1 MEVVVQ
7 KKDLHKVLT
16 KIQNIPEQRNLA
28 SPLSNCIL
36 ECQDHSEL
44 KVSALS
50 YDAEIEVLCPAQI
63 IEGGVLT
70 LSARSLFDAVRAL
83 PDAPI
88 TIKSEPNH
96 WANVVAGRTKI
107 KVPGV
112 DPVTMPQRRTP
123 NPTDIL
129 HLPVSLASE
138 MFEAV
143 AFAMSTD
150 EGRPNLNGVYFKV
163 DENEVVEAVATDGSR
178 LARVVRKVEG
188 KFVGKPV
195 GVIVH
200 KKGILEMR
208 RFLEQE
214 DSEVEIGFERE
225 RITFK
230 TPRGFL
236 VVRQVEL
243 EFPDYKR
250 VLFGEGRWK
259 FSALKSELLEG
270 VRRTS
275 VVLSSERLP
284 VIQLS
289 LEPGRLLLS
298 AKDPDRG
305 EAETEIDCE
314 YEGERFEIKFNSRYL
329 LEGLSAMPGETVMF
343 EIREQAHVTQITTPD
358 DEGVMQLLM
367 PIRE

>member
-7 KKDLHKVLT
+7 KKDLNKVLT

-28 SPLSNCIL
+28 SPLANCVL
-36 ECQDHSEL
+36 QCQDQFGL
-44 KVSALS
+44 KVCAQS
-50 YDAEIEVLCPAQI
+50 YEAEMEVLCPAQVVE
-63 IEGGVLT
+63 EGQLT

-88 TIKSEPNH
+88 TIKSEPNY
-96 WANVVAGRTKI
+96 WASVVAGRTKI

-112 DPVTMPQRRTP
+112 DPDTMPARRTP

-129 HLPVSLASE
+129 RLPVSLAGE

-143 AFAMSTD
+143 AFAMSVD
-150 EGRPNLNGVYFKV
+150 EGRPNLNGVFLKV

-188 KFVGKPV
+188 KYQGKPV

-200 KKGILEMR
+200 RKGIIEMR

-214 DSEVEIGFERE
+214 DGEVEIGFERE
-225 RITFK
+225 NITFR
-230 TPRGFL
+230 TPQGFL
-236 VVRQVEL
+236 LVRQVEL

-259 FSALKSELLEG
+259 FSAPRSELLDG
-270 VRRTS
+270 VKRTS
-275 VVLSSERLP
+275 VVLSTDRLP
-284 VIQLS
+284 VIRFT
-289 LEPGRLLLS
+289 LEANRLLLS
-298 AKDPDRG
+298 AKDPDKG
-305 EAETEIDCE
+305 EAETEIDCQ
-314 YEGERFEIKFNSRYL
+314 YEGELFDIRYNSRYL
-329 LEGLSAMPGETVMF
+329 IEGLSAMPGETVTF
-343 EIREQAHVTQITTPD
+343 EVREQAYVTQISTPD

-367 PIRE
+367 PIRD

>member
-7 KKDLHKVLT
+7 KKDLNKVLT

-28 SPLSNCIL
+28 SPLANCIL
-36 ECQDHSEL
+36 ECQDKSGI
-44 KVSALS
+44 KVSAQS
-50 YDAEIEVLCPAQI
+50 YEAEIEVLCPAEVLQ
-63 IEGGVLT
+63 EGLLA

-96 WANVVAGRTKI
+96 WASVVAGRTKI

-112 DPVTMPQRRTP
+112 DPDTMPARRTP

-129 HLPVSLASE
+129 RLPVSLAGE

-150 EGRPNLNGVYFKV
+150 EGRPNLNGVFLKV
-163 DENEVVEAVATDGSR
+163 DENETVEAVATDGSR
-178 LARVVRKVEG
+178 LARMVKKVEG
-188 KFVGKPV
+188 KYMGKPV

-200 KKGILEMR
+200 RKGIIEMR

-214 DSEVEIGFERE
+214 DGEVEIGFERE
-225 RITFK
+225 NITFR
-230 TPRGFL
+230 TPQGFL
-236 VVRQVEL
+236 LVRQVEL

-250 VLFGEGRWK
+250 VLFGEARWK
-259 FSALKSELLEG
+259 FSTLKSELLDD

-284 VIQLS
+284 VIQMA

-298 AKDPDRG
+298 AKDPDKG
-305 EAETEIDCE
+305 EAETDIDCE
-314 YEGERFEIKFNSRYL
+314 YEGEPFDIRFNSKYL
-329 LEGLSAMPGETVMF
+329 IEGLSAMPGQTVRF
-343 EIREQAHVTQITTPD
+343 EIREQALVTALTTPE
-358 DEGVMQLLM
+358 DEGVLQLLM